1 MKVPTFQVQTQRTN
15 EPNTAPLTAKANP
28 NILSMPQRAVQDFAD
43 TAFKISSDYYKKE
56 LKIRDDGQ
64 LTSAVNA
71 LSEGLDAASI
81 EANKEQEPGNI
92 RPKFDE
98 LTANLISELSDTITS
113 KDIKSVFQNKGSSLL
128 TNYNININR
137 QVRTKEIKQN
147 FGKKIQREQT
157 LINDAINGNP
167 AQQVAAFDELFGND
181 SMGLPGL
188 YDTLSGTYMDPGDA
202 FNRSETVRKKIAKE
216 RIIVKFNALPNV
228 EQKKLFVENLKTNP
242 PKALMPLTV
251 DEISRKLG
259 NIIDTN
265 ISKARTLKNIT
276 SKEEV
281 AKLLSDLPEMNVDQL
296 KEKLDGMGEM
306 SPEDL
311 LLTVGDFTQAKLTLQ
326 SRIRFLENQAEITLN
341 KQQIKNLG
349 NLQLEL
355 FKAGDD
361 EEKIKQI
368 LEKVKAIDPSLD
380 FLKPGQ
386 IFQIGNV
393 IQAKLTLL
401 GKENSVDALNNEKI
415 AIQKMA
421 INKDIV
427 GLNEKLMNLLDDEE
441 ALKADAGNYLGTL
454 NALVSSID
462 KLENE
467 NNAAV
472 SSLNKELKSF
482 MSIIE
487 GGGQINEEQFTNLE
501 ERAATLGDYGMALIP
516 QINQAKDLNAILG
529 NMRSMKPDMIQAAVS
544 SFAQGYRVTKP
555 GPEPGRDQIIE
566 FGGPGINTKF
576 ETALVKASK
585 ALQSNA
591 LTQLKTDPL
600 GWAATAGVI
609 DQPGILSFDPSDI
622 TATAGNIVL
631 RRNQAIQVA
640 EHYGMAQPTFLRPG
654 EKQILTNTLY
664 NAKKNERLQL
674 MNMLVQGFQ
683 SDAPDVLG
691 ELAKEGPEFAHIGGL
706 MLLGNMT
713 AVELALDG
721 LDLKKDGI
729 TATEFTS
736 TNKGVIFDEVVGPA
750 LGANMSMAGDLASGK
765 NIADAIYLAIATQ
778 RGFATFEDDVYQ
790 DAIQMAFG
798 ANLNDG
804 TGGIQ
809 DVRGEQT
816 LVPPGLTGAD
826 VETAINSITQEYLRS
841 VGYDVD
847 DGLFQEIR
855 GSFQVMFGHS
865 SPFQV
870 VAVGNG
876 LYQFQTSATHMN
888 TVAVDNQNNII
899 QILISDLIAA
909 QQ

>member
-64 LTSAVNA
+64 LTSAINS
-71 LSEGLDAASI
+71 LSEGFDAAAI

-361 EEKIKQI
+361 EEKIKEI

-386 IFQIGNV
+386 ISQIGNV

-454 NALVSSID
+454 NALTSSID

-487 GGGQINEEQFTNLE
+487 SGGQINEEQFTNLE

-544 SFAQGYRVTKP
+544 SFAQGYRVTRE
-555 GPEPGRDQIIE
+555 GPDRRTETIE

-609 DQPGILSFDPSDI
+609 DQPGILSFDPGDI
-622 TATAGNIVL
+622 QTTAGNIVL

-640 EHYGMAQPTFLRPG
+640 QHYGMAQPTFLRPG

-674 MNMLVQGFQ
+674 LNMLVQGFQ

>member
-15 EPNTAPLTAKANP
+15 QPNTAPLTAKANP
-28 NILSMPQRAVQDFAD
+28 NILSMPQRAVQNFAD

-64 LTSAVNA
+64 LTSAINS
-71 LSEGLDAASI
+71 LSEGFDAAAI

-113 KDIKSVFQNKGSSLL
+113 KDIKAVFQNKGSSLL
-128 TNYNININR
+128 SNYNININR

-157 LINDAINGNP
+157 LINDAVNGNP

-216 RIIVKFNALPNV
+216 RIIVKFNSLSNV
-228 EQKKLFVENLKTNP
+228 EQKRLFVENLKTNP

-265 ISKARTLKNIT
+265 ISKARTLENIT
-276 SKEEV
+276 SKKEM
-281 AKLLSDLPEMNVDQL
+281 ALLLSDLPEMNVDQL

-341 KQQIKNLG
+341 KEQIKNLG

-361 EEKIKQI
+361 EEKIKEI
-368 LEKVKAIDPSLD
+368 LEKVKTIDPSLN

-386 IFQIGNV
+386 ISQIGNV
-393 IQAKLTLL
+393 IQAKIKLL
-401 GKENSVDALNNEKI
+401 EKEDAVDLLNNEKVKI
-415 AIQKMA
+415 EKMR
-421 INKDIV
+421 INGDLAA
-427 GLNEKLMNLLDDEE
+427 LNEQLMKHLEDED
-441 ALKADAGNYLGTL
+441 ALKADAGNYLSTL
-454 NALVSSID
+454 NALSSSINS
-462 KLENE
+462 LENA
-467 NNAAV
+467 NKSAV
-472 SSLNKELKSF
+472 SALDKELNQF
-482 MSIIE
+482 MSIVE

-501 ERAATLGDYGMALIP
+501 ERAANLGDYGMALLP
-516 QINQAKDLNAILG
+516 KINQAKDLNAILG
-529 NMRSMKPDMIQAAVS
+529 SMRSMKPDMIQAAVS
-544 SFAQGYRVTKP
+544 SFAQGYSVTEETP
-555 GPEPGRDQIIE
+555 DGERETIE

-585 ALQSNA
+585 TLQSNI
-591 LTQLKTDPL
+591 LNGLKTDPL

-609 DQPGILSFDPSDI
+609 DQPGILSFDPNDI
-622 TATAGNIVL
+622 QTTAGNIVL

-654 EKQILTNTLY
+654 EKQLLTNTLY
-664 NAKKNERLQL
+664 NGNKDTRLQL

-683 SDAPDVLG
+683 GDAPDVLG
-691 ELAKEGPEFAHIGGL
+691 ELSKEGPEFAHIGGL

-729 TATEFTS
+729 SATDFTP
-736 TNKGVIFDEVVGPA
+736 TNKNTIFDEVVGPA

-798 ANLNDG
+798 GNLSDG

-809 DVRGEQT
+809 EVRGERT
-816 LVPPGLTGAD
+816 LVPPGLTGD
-826 VETAINSITQEYLRS
+826 MVETAINSITQEYLRS
-841 VGYDVD
+841 VGYDVPND
-847 DGLFQEIR
+847 LFEEMKG
-855 GSFQVMFGHS
+855 GSSFLGVFGS
-865 SPFQV
+865 DYKV

-876 LYQFQTSATHMN
+876 LYQFQKSATHIN
-888 TVAVDNQNNII
+888 TIAVDNENNII

>member
-71 LSEGLDAASI
+71 LSEGFDAASI
-81 EANKEQEPGNI
+81 EANKEQDPGNI
-92 RPKFDE
+92 KPKFDE

-137 QVRTKEIKQN
+137 QVRTKEIKKN
-147 FGKKIQREQT
+147 FGEKIKREQT
-157 LINDAINGNP
+157 LINDAVNGNP

-188 YDTLSGTYMDPGDA
+188 YETLSGTLMDPGDA
-202 FNRSETVRKKIAKE
+202 FNRSETVKKKIAKE

-228 EQKKLFVENLKTNP
+228 EQKRLFVENLKTNP

-276 SKEEV
+276 SKEELDKILDGLTDMSV
-281 AKLLSDLPEMNVDQL
+281 EDLEFQL
-296 KEKLDGMGEM
+296 KALADTD
-306 SPEDL
+306 PESL
-311 LLTVGDFTQAKLTLQ
+311 LLTVGDFNQAKSILQ
-326 SRIRFLENQAEITLN
+326 SRIRFLENDAEIKLN
-341 KQQIKNLG
+341 KEQLKNLG
-349 NLQLEL
+349 NIQLEL

-361 EEKIKQI
+361 EEKIKAV
-368 LEKVKAIDPSLD
+368 LEKVKAIDPSLN

-393 IQAKLTLL
+393 IQAKIKLL
-401 GKENSVDALNNEKI
+401 EREDAVDLLNNEKVKI
-415 AIQKMA
+415 EKMR
-421 INKDIV
+421 INGDLA
-427 GLNEKLMNLLDDEE
+427 GLNEQLMKHLADED

-454 NALVSSID
+454 NALTSSID

-472 SSLNKELKSF
+472 SALNKELNSF

-501 ERAATLGDYGMALIP
+501 ERAANLGDYGMALIP

-544 SFAQGYRVTKP
+544 SFAQGYRVTRE
-555 GPEPGRDQIIE
+555 GPDRRTETIE

-576 ETALVKASK
+576 ETSLVKASK

-591 LTQLKTDPL
+591 LNQLKTDPL

-622 TATAGNIVL
+622 SATAGNIVL

-674 MNMLVQGFQ
+674 LSMLVQGFQ
-683 SDAPDVLG
+683 GDAPDVLG
-691 ELAKEGPEFAHIGGL
+691 ELSKEGPEFAHIGGL

-729 TATEFTS
+729 TATDFTP
-736 TNKGVIFDEVVGPA
+736 TNKNTIFDEVVGPA
-750 LGANMSMAGDLASGK
+750 LGGNMSMAGDLASGQ

-778 RGFATFEDDVYQ
+778 RGFATFEDDVYE

-798 ANLNDG
+798 GDVSNG

-809 DVRGEQT
+809 DVRGERT
-816 LVPPGLTGAD
+816 LIPPGLTGD
-826 VETAINSITQEYLRS
+826 MVETAINGITQEYLRS
-841 VGYDVD
+841 VGYDVPND
-847 DGLFQEIR
+847 LFEEIKG
-855 GSFQVMFGHS
+855 GSSFLGVFGS
-865 SPFQV
+865 AYKIIS
-870 VAVGNG
+870 VGNG
-876 LYQFQTSATHMN
+876 LYQFQKSATHTN
-888 TVAVDNQNNII
+888 TIAVDNENNII

>member
-128 TNYNININR
+128 SNYNININR

-216 RIIVKFNALPNV
+216 RIIVKFNSLANV
-228 EQKKLFVENLKTNP
+228 EQKKLFVENLKNNP

-276 SKEEV
+276 SKDEL
-281 AKLLSDLPEMNVDQL
+281 AQLLSDLPEMNVDQL

-361 EEKIKQI
+361 EEKIKEI

-386 IFQIGNV
+386 ISQIGNV

-401 GKENSVDALNNEKI
+401 GKEDSVDALNNEKI

-421 INKDIV
+421 INNDLA
-427 GLNEKLMNLLDDEE
+427 GLNEKLMKLLDDEE

-454 NALVSSID
+454 NALTSSID
-462 KLENE
+462 KLENA

-555 GPEPGRDQIIE
+555 GPEPGRDKIIE

-591 LTQLKTDPL
+591 LNQLKTDPL

-609 DQPGILSFDPSDI
+609 DQPGILSFDPGDI
-622 TATAGNIVL
+622 ETTAGNIVL

-640 EHYGMAQPTFLRPG
+640 QHYGMAQPTFLRPG

-674 MNMLVQGFQ
+674 LNMLVQGFQ
-683 SDAPDVLG
+683 GDAPDVLG

-729 TATEFTS
+729 TATEFTTVNKS
-736 TNKGVIFDEVVGPA
+736 TMFDDVVGPA
-750 LGANMSMAGDLASGK
+750 LGGNMSMAGDLASGQ

-778 RGFATFEDDVYQ
+778 RGFPTFEDDVYQ

-798 ANLNDG
+798 GNLSDG

-809 DVRGEQT
+809 DVRGERT
-816 LVPPGLTGAD
+816 LIPPGLTGD
-826 VETAINSITQEYLRS
+826 MVETAINGITQEYLRS
-841 VGYDVD
+841 VGYDVPND
-847 DGLFQEIR
+847 LFEEIKG
-855 GSFQVMFGHS
+855 GSSFLGVFGS
-865 SPFQV
+865 NYKVIS
-870 VAVGNG
+870 VGNG
-876 LYQFQTSATHMN
+876 LYQFQKSATHTN
-888 TVAVDNQNNII
+888 TIAVDNENNII
-899 QILISDLIAA
+899 QILITDLIAA